1 MNTPQPT
8 TKTQPP
14 PSPRRQHPGYAWLVL
29 LVAWLGWVFDSMDA
43 LIYAQVM
50 TPALRE
56 LLGARSSPANIGWYG
71 GIIFSVFVMGWAL
84 GGVTFGILADYLGR
98 TRTLVITI
106 LIYAVFTAL
115 AGLSRTWWELGIY
128 RFLTALGV
136 GGEWAAGATLV
147 AEVWPESLRVKGAGL
162 LQSAWGVGFFLAAGI
177 NLLLSAHSWRV
188 MFFVGLIPALV
199 ALFARLKVREPEAW
213 LQVKR
218 VERAQRSRRLTLLEL
233 FSPEARRDTVVGS
246 ALAFVAV
253 FGLWGATNWTP
264 SLIQELLAPQHLDP
278 VSTAHRVSYAVM
290 SLNVGAIVGYLVF
303 PLIAEWWGRRGAFL
317 LMMLG
322 SAVALPATFLAPSSY
337 TTVLWL
343 LPLLGLFSNGI
354 FSGFPIYLPELYP
367 TRVRATGAG
376 FCFNAGRILAAAGPF
391 LTGYL
396 VLRLGTFARAASS
409 IAVIYLLGLVVLTF
423 ARETKGEAIK

>member
-1 MNTPQPT
+1 
-8 TKTQPP
+8 
-14 PSPRRQHPGYAWLVL
+14 VL

-56 LLGARSSPANIGWYG
+56 LLGARGSPQNIGWYG
-71 GIIFSVFVMGWAL
+71 GIIFSIFVMGWAL
-84 GGVTFGILADYLGR
+84 GGVAFGILADYLGR

-233 FSPEARRDTVVGS
+233 FSPEARRDTLIGS

-290 SLNVGAIVGYLVF
+290 SLNAGAIMGYLVF
-303 PLIAEWWGRRGAFL
+303 PLIAEWWSRRGAFL

-337 TTVLWL
+337 TAVMWL

-396 VLRLGTFARAASS
+396 VFRLGTFARAASS
-409 IAVIYLLGLVVLTF
+409 IAVIYLLGLVVLAF